1 MRRAI
6 ALPALLLAPAAAWAQ
21 AIPTNAPPPPVL
33 LRPAPVHPMH
43 PVGAMPHRLYVVINN
58 TRRDLTCSYRWPDGA
73 WQPWFKLARG
83 ANWEGQHG
91 SETGL
96 FQCRPPV
103 SQKRYALLPGTRYSL
118 LRGRGGKIDLVEI
131 TAGAHP

>member
-1 MRRAI
+1 MRRTI
-6 ALPALLLAPAAAWAQ
+6 ALPALLLAPVAAWAQ
-21 AIPTNAPPPPVL
+21 AIPNNAPPPPVL
-33 LRPAPVHPMH
+33 IHPH
-43 PVGAMPHRLYVVINN
+43 LLQALPPGEPPHRRYVVINN

-103 SQKRYALLPGTRYSL
+103 AQKRYALLPGTRYSL
-118 LRGRGGKIDLVEI
+118 LRGRGGVIDLVEV